1 MKLYEFPTSGN
12 CYKVRLAFAHAKKPY
27 ERQEMGR
34 NDGSTKTPEFLKLSP
49 LGRVPALEVAPG
61 RVLVESP
68 AILYYI
74 GKGTSLWPEHTLE
87 QAEVLRWMS
96 FEQEIVL
103 PTLAIARFMTKF
115 LGEPAEKAADIA
127 KAREG
132 GQRALKIMDDH
143 LKGRAYFVGDKP
155 TIADVALFAYS
166 HMASEGKV
174 DLAPYPNVVAW
185 HTRMK
190 ALPAHVPI
198 YE

>member
-12 CYKVRLAFAHAKKPY
+12 CYKVRLAFALAKKPY

-34 NDGSTKTPEFLKLSP
+34 NDGSTKTADFLKLSP
-49 LGRVPALEVAPG
+49 SGRVPALEVAPG
-61 RVLVESP
+61 KVLVESS
-68 AILYYI
+68 AILYYVAQ
-74 GKGTSLWPEHTLE
+74 GTSLWPKDALE

-96 FEQEIVL
+96 FEQDSVL
-103 PTLAIARFMTKF
+103 ANLGMARFMTKM

-132 GQRALKIMDDH
+132 GKRALKIMDDH
-143 LKGRAYFVGDKP
+143 LKGRSYFVGNAA

-166 HMASEGKV
+166 HLAPEGKG
-174 DLAPYPNVVAW
+174 DLAPFPNVLAW
-185 HTRMK
+185 QARMK
-190 ALPAHVPI
+190 ALPGHVPI